1 MQEKLQEK
9 IVLYSDMLFK
19 IAYARLGNRADAE
32 DVVQETFYQYL
43 KAAREFENAEHE
55 KAWLIR
61 VTLNGCR
68 REWRNAFNR
77 RRSDLQDLEQLCQE
91 NTEAEGECSPEEAVL
106 CRERAGAVMEAVWKL
121 PMRYRDVIHLFYYE
135 DLSVN
140 EIAEILGRKNST
152 VTSQLTRGREILKKS
167 LKEEYDFA

>member
-1 MQEKLQEK
+1 M
-9 IVLYSDMLFK
+9 
-19 IAYARLGNRADAE
+19 
-32 DVVQETFYQYL
+32 
-43 KAAREFENAEHE
+43 
-55 KAWLIR
+55 
-61 VTLNGCR
+61 
-68 REWRNAFNR
+68 
-77 RRSDLQDLEQLCQE
+77 
-91 NTEAEGECSPEEAVL
+91 EAEGECSTEEAVL

-140 EIAEILGRKNST
+140 EIAEILGRKTST